1 MPDGS
6 QAFCVS
12 ASDSNKT
19 VPCPQLALPLATS
32 SASEIGINEA
42 VIGGRS
48 APVREQT
55 LIESPFGRLL
65 HFQMDDS
72 QQKPRVLLVAPLS
85 GMGSSIL
92 CDMILGMLP
101 GHDVHCLTWRDAAEI
116 PVEVGPF
123 GLDDNIAYLVEALRH
138 LGGGTHVIGLCQ
150 SALPALAAT
159 AVLAGELARP
169 ATLTLIGGKL
179 DPRINPTRVDSLARS
194 LPMAWF
200 ENHAITTVPASRTGH
215 GRRVYPAGAEWMM
228 LSTYLF
234 RHCASGGEL
243 LTKILYDDGG
253 DPLGHPFLK
262 LFFSV
267 VAVPAEF
274 FLDMIVRVFH
284 NAALVEGQFVWRG
297 TRIAPEVIAST
308 SLLTVEGEADDI
320 SGVGQTRVAH
330 DLCPGIP
337 AERHGHFLCPKV
349 GHLGLI
355 YGAAWRRDV
364 LPRIDQFI
372 RQNG

>member
-1 MPDGS
+1 
-6 QAFCVS
+6 
-12 ASDSNKT
+12 
-19 VPCPQLALPLATS
+19 LPVRVTRAS
-32 SASEIGINEA
+32 SAAI
-42 VIGGRS
+42 
-48 APVREQT
+48 
-55 LIESPFGRLL
+55 
-65 HFQMDDS
+65 
-72 QQKPRVLLVAPLS
+72 
-85 GMGSSIL
+85 
-92 CDMILGMLP
+92 
-101 GHDVHCLTWRDAAEI
+101 
-116 PVEVGPF
+116 
-123 GLDDNIAYLVEALRH
+123 
-138 LGGGTHVIGLCQ
+138 
-150 SALPALAAT
+150 
-159 AVLAGELARP
+159 LAGESARP

-243 LTKILYDDGG
+243 LAKILYDDGG

-274 FLDMIVRVFH
+274 FLDMISRVFH
-284 NAALVEGQFVWRG
+284 NAALAEGQFVWRG

-320 SGVGQTRVAH
+320 SGFGQPGWLTTCAVGFRRATRPFP
-330 DLCPGIP
+330 LPEGRP
-337 AERHGHFLCPKV
+337 
-349 GHLGLI
+349 
-355 YGAAWRRDV
+355 YGFVLRRRMARDV

-372 RQNG
+372 RRMGELARRCARRAAISATTGKCRAGKVCRAGP